1 MTEGRCFCGRLTVAE
16 KFLQSPQ
23 KLCSIR
29 QQMLVFGQF
38 YWTCLKLHVV
48 CGGGNFHP
56 VSHVNSRQL
65 QFFFFPS
72 DLKFDKVVVLNVLI
86 NSQRFTDVSIYS
98 EWRTIF
104 SQCRTHSAHRHF
116 SSLQEAPMWRNWKE
130 TFGFMFSVLITKLWV
145 TLSYEHY
152 HLKYYRLQISCVV
165 CKCHCQFII
174 LVYKC
179 NYL

>member
-1 MTEGRCFCGRLTVAE
+1 MLLLVQNQTWRSKHPDNIMTEGRCFCGRLTVAE

-65 QFFFFPS
+65 QFFFSLRFKIWQS
-72 DLKFDKVVVLNVLI
+72 GCITCLNKFSTI
-86 NSQRFTDVSIYS
+86 HWRFY
-98 EWRTIF
+98 
-104 SQCRTHSAHRHF
+104 
-116 SSLQEAPMWRNWKE
+116 L
-130 TFGFMFSVLITKLWV
+130 LWV
-145 TLSYEHY
+145 ENNILTVSDTFCSQTL
-152 HLKYYRLQISCVV
+152 
-165 CKCHCQFII
+165 QFTAGSSDVTELEGNVWFHVFCI
-174 LVYKC
+174 
-179 NYL
+179 NN